1 MEEFE
6 LKGENGLITIGI
18 EKTFDFPNNTCFK
31 GGYECVVGI
40 KIRVGSYSL
49 KSSFYTSTG
58 ELFKFYEKLKT
69 CQSDL
74 NGVAEFDSFEKNLE
88 LTVKYDF
95 GKISIW
101 GSYQEDLALD
111 NKLEFEFISD
121 QSYFKDSVEQLDWIF
136 DKYGGMKGVENK

>member
-6 LKGENGLITIGI
+6 LKGENGIIRVEI
-18 EKTFDFPNNTCFK
+18 EKTFDFPNKTSFK

-40 KIRVGSYSL
+40 EIKVGSYSV

-69 CQSDL
+69 CQSEL
-74 NGVAEFDSFEKNLE
+74 NGVAEFDSYEQCLE
-88 LTVKYDF
+88 LTIKYVS

-101 GSYQEDLALD
+101 GTYQENLGIE
-111 NKLEFEFISD
+111 NKLEFEFNSD
-121 QSYFKDSVEQLDWIF
+121 QSYFKNSVEQLERMF
-136 DKYGGMKGVENK
+136 DKYGGMKGLNK